1 MAANLGCGDRHQ
13 EKGSVVDV
21 SKVGSALQGILALT
35 RPTLAREKVYYTSK
49 PISEYLKAS
58 L

>member
-1 MAANLGCGDRHQ
+1 M
-13 EKGSVVDV
+13 VDV

-35 RPTLAREKVYYTSK
+35 RPTLTREKVYSMSK
-49 PISEYLKAS
+49 PISECLKAS

>member
-1 MAANLGCGDRHQ
+1 M
-13 EKGSVVDV
+13 VDV

-35 RPTLAREKVYYTSK
+35 RPTLTREKVYYMSK
-49 PISEYLKAS
+49 PISECLKAS